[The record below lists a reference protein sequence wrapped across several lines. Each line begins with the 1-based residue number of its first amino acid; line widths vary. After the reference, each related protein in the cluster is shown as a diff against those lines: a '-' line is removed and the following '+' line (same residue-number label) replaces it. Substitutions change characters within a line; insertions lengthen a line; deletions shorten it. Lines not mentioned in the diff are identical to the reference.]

1 MLSRQCEQEKLCAF
15 LLPRV
20 RTFEV
25 RWYMYD
31 KKVRSSSV
39 GSKRLVDVDYVVVE
53 LCCASDVIATTC
65 HLCLVP
71 LSNPQVSRHLNKKTR
86 IANALNSF
94 IKGWFEEIFTKTSC

>member
-53 LCCASDVIATTC
+53 IVL
-65 HLCLVP
+65 
-71 LSNPQVSRHLNKKTR
+71 R
-86 IANALNSF
+86 F
-94 IKGWFEEIFTKTSC
+94 